1 MKTKISIFLLSLAI
15 VATPISGVFAQETF
29 NPHYIISNND
39 MTDYTSMSM
48 DDVYNFLKERGSTLH
63 NYIDPN
69 ARMITP
75 QIILDSAWLYK
86 ISPKYILTLLQKEQ
100 SLVTDS
106 APSKGQLDWATGY
119 GCPDSGGCGEKYR
132 GLANQ
137 IDWGTGAARYYL
149 DNPNEFRYRTGQS
162 YNIDGEYITMTNDAT
177 RALYIYTPHI
187 HGNEL
192 FYNIWL
198 DWFGLNGGYP
208 DGSLLQNQADGGI
221 WLIQNGVKR
230 PFTTKSAFASRYSFD
245 KILSVPQTELDNYE
259 TGIPIKYPNYSLL
272 ETPDSKVYLLDNDTL
287 RHISSMEVFR
297 VIGLNPEEVIKVE
310 ESEIKGYILGDSI
323 TIESSYPTGGL
334 LQDNETGGVY
344 YVENGKKHPIWSR
357 ELMQVYYSDFKLTP
371 VGPEE
376 LEKYPTFDPARLRDG
391 ELVKSSDD
399 PKVYVISNGERRAIA
414 DEKTFTELGYKW
426 SNIITTTNKVLSL
439 HPLGEELK
447 ISK

>member
-1 MKTKISIFLLSLAI
+1 MQKKILVFILLNLVILMPVS
-15 VATPISGVFAQETF
+15 TVFAQETF

-48 DDVYNFLKERGSTLH
+48 DDVYNFLKDKGSILH

-106 APSKGQLDWATGY
+106 TPSKGQLDWATGY

-137 IDWGTGAARYYL
+137 IDWGAGAARYYL
-149 DNPNEFRYRTGQS
+149 DNPNEFKYQTGQS
-162 YNIDGEYITMTNDAT
+162 YDIDGEYVTMTNDAT
-177 RALYIYTPHI
+177 KALYIYTPHI

-192 FYNIWL
+192 FHDIWS
-198 DWFGLNGGYP
+198 DWFELNGGYP
-208 DGSLLQNQADGGI
+208 DGSLLQSQEDGGI

-245 KILSVPQTELDNYE
+245 KILSVPPTELENYE
-259 TGIPIKYPNYSLL
+259 TGLPIKYSNYSLL
-272 ETPDSKVYLLDNDTL
+272 ETPDSKIYLLDNDTL
-287 RHISSMEVFR
+287 KHISSMEVFR
-297 VIGLNPEEVIKVE
+297 VIGLNPEEVIEVE
-310 ESEIKGYILGDSI
+310 EKEISGYVLGDSI

-344 YVENGKKHPIWSR
+344 YVENGEKHPIWAR
-357 ELMQVYYSDFKLTP
+357 EFIEIYYSDFKLTP
-371 VGPEE
+371 VSPEE
-376 LEKYPTFDPARLRDG
+376 LENYSTMNPVEFKEG
-391 ELVKSSDD
+391 ELVKSKDK
-399 PKVYVISNGERRAIA
+399 PEVYVISNGQRRAIA
-414 DEKTFTELGYKW
+414 DEETFENLGYKW
-426 SNIITTTNKVLSL
+426 SNIITTTQKILNL
-439 HPLGEELK
+439 HPLGDQLK
-447 ISK
+447 ITE